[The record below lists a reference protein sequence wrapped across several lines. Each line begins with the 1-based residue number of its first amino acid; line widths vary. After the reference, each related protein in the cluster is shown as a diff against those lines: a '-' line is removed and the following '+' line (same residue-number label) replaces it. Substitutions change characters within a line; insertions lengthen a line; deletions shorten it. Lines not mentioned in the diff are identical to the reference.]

1 MACFAFITRLLMAC
15 TSCPSSAETGATS
28 DATFSTSQQLRA
40 SQREF
45 RSLPHRLRHHQRLLD
60 WSSAARKREKLGG
73 KTLRTQARLL
83 RLFEEVAHGATARPL
98 DTGKRN
104 VRQDASQDVVEIV
117 RDAAREQTQ
126 ALELLMAQALIGDLA
141 LERNVTQHEDCA
153 APSLDRAL
161 QRRGLHRDQP

>member
-1 MACFAFITRLLMAC
+1 M
-15 TSCPSSAETGATS
+15 
-28 DATFSTSQQLRA
+28 
-40 SQREF
+40 
-45 RSLPHRLRHHQRLLD
+45 
-60 WSSAARKREKLGG
+60 SSAASLTGFATTSVVLTGAPPRANVRSWLVRLCARKH
-73 KTLRTQARLL
+73 ACC
-83 RLFEEVAHGATARPL
+83 RLFEEVVHGATARPL

-153 APSLDRAL
+153 APSLVRAL
-161 QRRGLHRDQP
+161 QRRGLH